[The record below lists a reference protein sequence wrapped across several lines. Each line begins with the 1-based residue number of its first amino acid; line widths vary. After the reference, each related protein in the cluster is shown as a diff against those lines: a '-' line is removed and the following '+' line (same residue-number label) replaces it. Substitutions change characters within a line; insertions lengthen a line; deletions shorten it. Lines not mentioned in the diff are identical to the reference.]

1 MARITPQTARLLAD
15 ERIRAGLNRVSER
28 DALIRQMLAQSEAT
42 GDASPETAIGAAL
55 MMARPRTVSPAAPA
69 PMQPGVP
76 FVAPKPT
83 AEMLPTQM
91 AQMAA
96 QPQPQELPVA
106 PQRPAP
112 RSSRYRPMLN
122 AALADI
128 AAAQDAMAG
137 QKPDKMAQIRIE
149 TLRSK
154 AQQLQD
160 LVQAEEGPEAEIPEE
175 MRAAM
180 EGRQAR
186 LTRREELLAEA
197 KARSP
202 FEALLAA
209 GAAGAQG
216 RRGETD
222 IEAITRIL
230 QAGFGSYGQARRAGE
245 EGAEGIAEARDQA
258 MIDRYNMQERAREA
272 ALARA
277 RDIQGMGRE
286 TREEAIRE
294 VRLPTQLR
302 GEEAGTALAEFN
314 LREAPVEAASV
325 RALRAAQAAYY
336 RDRPDRAGSKV
347 DVEGRQNRD
356 ELDKANADY
365 EAARAEY
372 NLAIRDINKS
382 KNAGDLTPEE
392 KINQIDSEVKTKFLQ
407 AEARLKALSRAYER
421 TGQKSPYF
429 SGQPQGAAASN
440 SPPVAGAR
448 LAPDGKYYVPD
459 PKRPGKYKQVV
470 Y

>member
-55 MMARPRTVSPAAPA
+55 MAAKPRTLTPAATA
-69 PMQPGVP
+69 QPGVP
-76 FVAPKPT
+76 FVAPKST

-122 AALADI
+122 AALADLG
-128 AAAQDAMAG
+128 AAQDAMAG
-137 QKPDKMAQIRIE
+137 QEPDKMAQIRIE
-149 TLRSK
+149 ALRSK

-186 LTRREELLAEA
+186 LTRREELLAEQ

-202 FEALLAA
+202 FAALLAA

-222 IEAITRIL
+222 VEAITRIL
-230 QAGFGSYGQARRAGE
+230 QAGFGGYDQSRRGFE
-245 EGAEGIAEARDQA
+245 EGTENIAEARDQA
-258 MIDRYNMQERAREA
+258 MIDRYNMQEKAREA
-272 ALARA
+272 ALQRA
-277 RDIQGMGRE
+277 RDIVGMGRE

-314 LREAPVEAASV
+314 LGDAPVEAASV
-325 RALRAAQAAYY
+325 RALRADQGRYY
-336 RDRPDRAGSKV
+336 RG
-347 DVEGRQNRD
+347 EGRQTGRGSDDDKPMTENQRQTKIQQLMLKRND
-356 ELDKANADY
+356 YAVKAAQAKMFGGAGSAEL
-365 EAARAEY
+365 AA
-372 NLAIRDINKS
+372 AIRDIDERLLALKTGS
-382 KNAGDLTPEE
+382 GSPATGSTP
-392 KINQIDSEVKTKFLQ
+392 KPSFVYSPGRGLQ
-407 AEARLKALSRAYER
+407 
-421 TGQKSPYF
+421 
-429 SGQPQGAAASN
+429 
-440 SPPVAGAR
+440 PVR
-448 LAPDGKYYVPD
+448 
-459 PKRPGKYKQVV
+459 
-470 Y
+470 

>member
-15 ERIRAGLNRVSER
+15 ELIKAGRARVNDR
-28 DALIRQMLAQSEAT
+28 DSLIQSLLARSAAT
-42 GDASPETAIGAAL
+42 GDAAPETAIGAAL
-55 MMARPRTVSPAAPA
+55 MAAQPSTLTPAATA
-69 PMQPGVP
+69 KPGVP
-76 FVAPKPT
+76 FVAPKST
-83 AEMLPTQM
+83 VQELPVAA

-96 QPQPQELPVA
+96 QPQAQELPVA
-106 PQRPAP
+106 PQRPTP

-122 AALADI
+122 AALADLG
-128 AAAQDAMAG
+128 AAQDAMAG

-149 TLRSK
+149 TLRGK

-175 MRAAM
+175 MRVAM

-186 LTRREELLAEA
+186 LARREELLAEQ

-202 FEALLAA
+202 FAALLAA

-222 IEAITRIL
+222 VEAITRIL
-230 QAGFGSYGQARRAGE
+230 QAGFGGYDQSRRGFE
-245 EGAEGIAEARDQA
+245 EGAENIAEARDQA

-314 LREAPVEAASV
+314 LRDAPVEAASV
-325 RALRAAQAAYY
+325 RALRADQGAYY
-336 RDRPDRAGSKV
+336 RNRPTAGSDPDKPMT
-347 DVEGRQNRD
+347 ENQRQTKIQQLMLKRND
-356 ELDKANADY
+356 LAIKAA
-365 EAARAEY
+365 EAKRFGGAGSAEIAA
-372 NLAIRDINKS
+372 AIRDIDERLLALKTGGGS
-382 KNAGDLTPEE
+382 PATGSTP
-392 KINQIDSEVKTKFLQ
+392 KPSFVYSPGRGLQ
-407 AEARLKALSRAYER
+407 
-421 TGQKSPYF
+421 
-429 SGQPQGAAASN
+429 
-440 SPPVAGAR
+440 PVR
-448 LAPDGKYYVPD
+448 
-459 PKRPGKYKQVV
+459 
-470 Y
+470 

>member
-15 ERIRAGLNRVSER
+15 ELIKAGRARVNDR
-28 DALIRQMLAQSEAT
+28 DSLIQSLLARSEAT

-55 MMARPRTVSPAAPA
+55 MAAQPRTLTPAATA

-83 AEMLPTQM
+83 AEMLPAQM
-91 AQMAA
+91 AAQMAA

-160 LVQAEEGPEAEIPEE
+160 LVQAEESPEAEIPEE

-186 LTRREELLAEA
+186 IARREELLGEA
-197 KARSP
+197 KARAP
-202 FEALLAA
+202 FAALLAA
-209 GAAGAQG
+209 GAAGTQG

-222 IEAITRIL
+222 VEAITRIL
-230 QAGFGSYGQARRAGE
+230 QAGFGGYDQSRRGFE
-245 EGAEGIAEARDQA
+245 EGTENIAEARDQA
-258 MIDRYNMQERAREA
+258 MIDRYNMQEKASEA
-272 ALARA
+272 ALQRA
-277 RDIQGMGRE
+277 RDILGMGRAA
-286 TREEAIRE
+286 RDEAIKE
-294 VRLPTQLR
+294 VRLPTQLATEVAQR
-302 GEEAGTALAEFN
+302 DLALFN
-314 LREAPVEAASV
+314 VKDAPVEAASV
-325 RALRAAQAAYY
+325 RKLRDDQGAYY
-336 RDRPDRAGSKV
+336 RGEGRQTGGGRGGV
-347 DVEGRQNRD
+347 DVEGRADRA
-356 ELDKANADY
+356 ETGKA
-365 EAARAEY
+365 AARY
-372 NLAIRDINKS
+372 R
-382 KNAGDLTPEE
+382 
-392 KINQIDSEVKTKFLQ
+392 
-407 AEARLKALSRAYER
+407 
-421 TGQKSPYF
+421 
-429 SGQPQGAAASN
+429 GAAARYEALRAANPGATMQALREADPKTVDDYLATKAELEGYSAELERTQGFTPYIGGRN
-440 SPPVAGAR
+440 PSVGALTGGRKPPVPGAT
-448 LAPDGKYYVPD
+448 LAPDGKYYVKD
-459 PKRPGKYKQVV
+459 PKKPGKWFLVE
-470 Y
+470 